1 MSKNIYLV
9 VYYRVSVFLKLE
21 IGFDVKQKKKEIKEI
36 ITISL
41 KIGLE
46 ITKSKTVILK
56 TILEY
61 VVSKTIFLKIVLEF

>member
-1 MSKNIYLV
+1 MQKYIFSCLLPCV
-9 VYYRVSVFLKLE
+9 GFSE
-21 IGFDVKQKKKEIKEI
+21 IGDWVWCKTKKKDIKKI
-36 ITISL
+36 ITVSL

>member
-21 IGFDVKQKKKEIKEI
+21 IGFDVKKKKDIQKI
-36 ITISL
+36 ITVSL

>member
-21 IGFDVKQKKKEIKEI
+21 IGFDVKQKKNDIKEI

-61 VVSKTIFLKIVLEF
+61 VVSKTIFLKIVLES